1 MRSTDYLLAMKK
13 AGNSG
18 SMDAVALGGPAGGK

>member
-1 MRSTDYLLAMKK
+1 MRSTDYLMAMKR
-13 AGNSG
+13 AGNNA